1 MAWTCR
7 RTRLDALDYACLNY
21 VLENHEFNPNG
32 VDLGCGLGVPSTLCA
47 LAGARVLAIDVKD
60 FSTRFARLSELLPS
74 IELSFERHDLA
85 ELTAEE
91 LPEALDFVYS
101 QRTLHYLR
109 YGEALTVLAAVFCK
123 LREGG
128 RAFLSVSGLAS
139 ELGGGYD
146 GDPAVERRF
155 ARLGEPMARL
165 HGITSDV
172 CLYRPDELADLCK
185 RAGLQPVQIWQ
196 SEFGNVK
203 GVFRK

>member
-1 MAWTCR
+1 MSS
-7 RTRLDALDYACLNY
+7 TRLDALDYACLNY
-21 VLENHEFNPNG
+21 VLENHEVNPSG

-60 FSTRFARLSELLPS
+60 FSTRFARLSELFPS
-74 IELSFERHDLA
+74 IELTFERHHLA
-85 ELTAEE
+85 ELAAEN

-109 YGEALTVLAAVFCK
+109 YGDALTVLAGVFRN

-146 GDPAVERRF
+146 GDHAVERRF
-155 ARLGEPMARL
+155 AHLGEPMARL
-165 HGITSDV
+165 HRITTEV
-172 CLYRPDELADLCK
+172 CLYLPDEFADLGK
-185 RAGLQPVQIWQ
+185 RAGLQPVRIWQ
-196 SEFGNVK
+196 SAFGNVK